1 MTLPPAAAEVLWTVG
16 PLPITNAMVNSWI
29 AVVFFVGVAWLI
41 RRGVKQ
47 GSFRGLV
54 HVAESTVE
62 FLLNEAQKVTGDR
75 ARAVQ
80 FLPIVGGAFLLILF
94 CNWLGQMPGTGSIGV
109 WRLVDGVRE
118 LVPILRP
125 ATSDI
130 NFTLALAA
138 GAVIVTHIYGIS
150 ALGWANHFSKFFNI
164 RGVWR
169 SLKKGPIAIVTA
181 LVELGIGL
189 IELVGEVAK
198 VLSLC
203 LRLFGN
209 IFAGEVLIA
218 VILGL
223 FAYVLPLPF
232 MALELLV
239 GAVQATVFAMLTL
252 AYLTVSTDAHGHDEE
267 ESHETKPLI
276 DDEALVGSH
285 A

>member
-1 MTLPPAAAEVLWTVG
+1 MTLPPAAAEVLWTAG

-29 AVVFFVGVAWLI
+29 AVAFFVGVAWMI
-41 RRGVKQ
+41 RQGVKR
-47 GSFRGLV
+47 GALRGLT
-54 HVAESTVE
+54 HIAESVVE
-62 FLLNEAQKVTGDR
+62 FLLDEAQKVTVDR

-109 WRLVDGVRE
+109 WRLVHGVQE
-118 LVPILRP
+118 LVPLLRP

-138 GAVIVTHIYGIS
+138 GAVITTHIYGVT
-150 ALGWANHFSKFFNI
+150 ALGWVNHFSKFFNV
-164 RGVWR
+164 RGIWR
-169 SLKKGPIAIVTA
+169 SFKKGPVAIMTA
-181 LVELGIGL
+181 FVEFGIGL

-223 FAYVLPLPF
+223 FAYALPLPF

-267 ESHETKPLI
+267 ETHETKPLL
-276 DDEALVGSH
+276 DDHAIVGSH
-285 A
+285 V